1 MKRLF
6 SSAFLVLAAVAMPAS
21 AALQMQSPL
30 SQTGLPPGCF
40 WVPPLGPVL
49 CVDMPIE
56 GG

>member
-6 SSAFLVLAAVAMPAS
+6 CSVVLVLAATAMPVV
-21 AALQMQSPL
+21 AAPQNHAPR

-40 WVPPLGPVL
+40 FVPPLGPVL